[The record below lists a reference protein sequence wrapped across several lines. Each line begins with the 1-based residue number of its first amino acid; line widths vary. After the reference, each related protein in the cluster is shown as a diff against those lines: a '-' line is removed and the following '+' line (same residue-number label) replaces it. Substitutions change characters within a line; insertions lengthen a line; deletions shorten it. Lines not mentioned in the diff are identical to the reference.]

1 MPLILCI
8 LDGWGV
14 SPQDKYNAVYQARTP
29 HYDTL
34 LEKFPHSLL
43 SASSLEVGLPE
54 GQMGNSEVGHMTIG
68 SGRIIYH
75 DLVRINHELEK
86 IDKNPQL
93 NIFANKLKGKRCHLV
108 GLLSD
113 GGVHSHVAHINKISN
128 YLTSRGVTVCIHAFL
143 DGRDTAPK
151 AAKRYITEENTRRI
165 ATLAGRYYGMDRDK
179 NWDRTVEAYRV
190 IVKPTKHQRIFEKA
204 TEAIG
209 YYYAQ
214 GISDEFIP
222 PSVIGNYAGAQDG
235 DGLFIAN
242 FRPDRARQITSELI
256 GKTNFCEDK
265 IKFSEMMTMSQ
276 YFEES
281 LPTLIPRH
289 QVKNTLSEIIS
300 GTGMYQLKIAETEK
314 YAHVSYFFNGGKEA
328 AFPREERI
336 LINSP
341 RIKTYDLEPKMAALE
356 ITDALIKAVKS
367 KRFDFIV
374 VNYANADMVGHTG
387 NMSATIEAV
396 ETLDICLGKLYK
408 EACELNGYE
417 MIVTSDHGN
426 AECMYDHSTKLSNTA
441 HTTNLVPFI
450 VVSQRVKHVNNGG
463 LYNIA
468 GTVLKLLGIEKPT
481 ELANDL
487 ICFE

>member
-14 SPQDKYNAVYQARTP
+14 LPQDEYNAIYQARTP
-29 HYDTL
+29 HYCTL

-75 DLVRINHELEK
+75 DLVRINRELEK

-93 NIFANKLKGKRCHLV
+93 NVFANKLKGKRCHLV

-128 YLTSRGVTVCIHAFL
+128 YLTSRGVAVCIHAFL

-190 IVKPTKHQRIFEKA
+190 IVKPSKQQRIFEKA
-204 TEAIG
+204 DEAIE
-209 YYYAQ
+209 YYYSQ

-222 PSVIGNYAGAQDG
+222 PSVIGDYEGAQDG

-256 GKTNFCEDK
+256 GKTSFCKDK

-281 LPTLIPRH
+281 LPSLILR
-289 QVKNTLSEIIS
+289 QQIKNTLSEIIS
-300 GTGMYQLKIAETEK
+300 GAGMHQLKIAETEK

-328 AFPREERI
+328 AFAREERI

-341 RIKTYDLEPKMAALE
+341 RVKTYDLEPKMAALE
-356 ITDALIKAVKS
+356 VTDALIKAIKS

-387 NMSATIEAV
+387 NLSATIEAI
-396 ETLDICLGKLYK
+396 ETLDNCLGKLYK

-441 HTTNLVPFI
+441 HTTNPVPFI
-450 VVSQRVKHVNNGG
+450 VASQRVKHVNNGG